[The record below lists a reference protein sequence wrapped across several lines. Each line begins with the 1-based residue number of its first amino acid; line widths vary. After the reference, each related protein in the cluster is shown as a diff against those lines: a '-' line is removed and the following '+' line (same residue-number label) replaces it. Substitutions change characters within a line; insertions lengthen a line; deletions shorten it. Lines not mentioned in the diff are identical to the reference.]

1 MLECKNINIQNDKNI
16 SLVENLNFRIE
27 KSQIFTLTG
36 PSGVGKSTLLKYI
49 CGIKQNFFTYSGDI
63 FVNKSL
69 VNLLPTN
76 ERGVRMIFQN
86 DLLFPHM
93 NVLENLLFAAPI
105 TDKKNKEDALFLLD
119 KLNLSHLSYK
129 NTNTLSGGEYS
140 RICLARIIINKP
152 SILLVDEP
160 FSNLDAK
167 TKNMTREFF
176 FKNISEMKCATLIVS
191 HDLDDIYNYDKVI
204 KL

>member
-1 MLECKNINIQNDKNI
+1 MLECKYINIQNEKNI
-16 SLVENLNFRIE
+16 FLVENLNFRIE
-27 KSQIFTLTG
+27 QSQIFTLTG
-36 PSGVGKSTLLKYI
+36 PSGAGKSTLLKYI
-49 CGIKQNFFTYSGDI
+49 CGIKQNSFTYSGDI

-69 VNLLPTN
+69 VNHLPTN
-76 ERGVRMIFQN
+76 QRGVRMIFQN

-93 NVLENLLFAAPI
+93 NVMENLLFAAPI

>member
-105 TDKKNKEDALFLLD
+105 TDKKNKDEALFLLD

-160 FSNLDAK
+160 FSNLDAR

>member
-1 MLECKNINIQNDKNI
+1 MLECKYINIQNDKNI

-105 TDKKNKEDALFLLD
+105 TDKKNKDEALFLLD

>member
-69 VNLLPTN
+69 VNHLPTN
-76 ERGVRMIFQN
+76 QREVRMIFQN

-105 TDKKNKEDALFLLD
+105 TDKKNKDEALFLLD

>member
-69 VNLLPTN
+69 INLLPTN

-105 TDKKNKEDALFLLD
+105 TDKKNKDEALFLLD

>member
-1 MLECKNINIQNDKNI
+1 MLECKYINIQNEKNI
-16 SLVENLNFRIE
+16 FLVENLNFRIE

-69 VNLLPTN
+69 INLLPTN

-93 NVLENLLFAAPI
+93 NVMENLLFAAPI

>member
-86 DLLFPHM
+86 DLLIPHM

-105 TDKKNKEDALFLLD
+105 TDKKNKDEALFLLD

>member
-1 MLECKNINIQNDKNI
+1 MLDCKNINIQNDKNI

>member
-1 MLECKNINIQNDKNI
+1 MLDCKNINIQNDKNI

-105 TDKKNKEDALFLLD
+105 TDKKNKDEALFLLD

-160 FSNLDAK
+160 FSNLDAR

>member
-1 MLECKNINIQNDKNI
+1 MLECKNINIQNEKNI
-16 SLVENLNFRIE
+16 FLVENLNFRIE

-63 FVNKSL
+63 FVNKSQI
-69 VNLLPTN
+69 NLLPTN

-93 NVLENLLFAAPI
+93 NVIENLLFAAPI
-105 TDKKNKEDALFLLD
+105 TDKKNKDEALFLLD

-176 FKNISEMKCATLIVS
+176 FTNISEMKCATLIVS

>member
-105 TDKKNKEDALFLLD
+105 TDKKK
-119 KLNLSHLSYK
+119 
-129 NTNTLSGGEYS
+129 
-140 RICLARIIINKP
+140 
-152 SILLVDEP
+152 
-160 FSNLDAK
+160 
-167 TKNMTREFF
+167 
-176 FKNISEMKCATLIVS
+176 
-191 HDLDDIYNYDKVI
+191 
-204 KL
+204 

>member
-105 TDKKNKEDALFLLD
+105 TDKKNKDEALFLLD

-129 NTNTLSGGEYS
+129 NINTLSGGEYS

>member
-1 MLECKNINIQNDKNI
+1 M
-16 SLVENLNFRIE
+16 
-27 KSQIFTLTG
+27 
-36 PSGVGKSTLLKYI
+36 
-49 CGIKQNFFTYSGDI
+49 
-63 FVNKSL
+63 
-69 VNLLPTN
+69 
-76 ERGVRMIFQN
+76 
-86 DLLFPHM
+86 
-93 NVLENLLFAAPI
+93 ENLLFAAPI

>member
-1 MLECKNINIQNDKNI
+1 MLECKYINIQNEKNI
-16 SLVENLNFRIE
+16 FLVENLNFRIE
-27 KSQIFTLTG
+27 QSQIFTLTG
-36 PSGVGKSTLLKYI
+36 PSGAGKSTLLKYI
-49 CGIKQNFFTYSGDI
+49 CGIKQNSFTYSGDI

-69 VNLLPTN
+69 VNHLPTN
-76 ERGVRMIFQN
+76 QRGVRMIFQN

-93 NVLENLLFAAPI
+93 NVMENLLFAVPI
-105 TDKKNKEDALFLLD
+105 TKKKNKEDALFLLD

-129 NTNTLSGGEYS
+129 NINTLSGGEYS

-160 FSNLDAK
+160 FSNLDAR

>member
-105 TDKKNKEDALFLLD
+105 TDKKNKDEALFLLD

>member
-105 TDKKNKEDALFLLD
+105 TDKKNKDEALFLLD
-119 KLNLSHLSYK
+119 KLDLSHLSYK

>member
-105 TDKKNKEDALFLLD
+105 TDKKNKDEALFLLD

-140 RICLARIIINKP
+140 RMCLARIIINKP

>member
-1 MLECKNINIQNDKNI
+1 MLECKYINIQNEKNI
-16 SLVENLNFRIE
+16 FLVENLNFRIE
-27 KSQIFTLTG
+27 QSQIFTLTG
-36 PSGVGKSTLLKYI
+36 PSGAGKSTLLKYI
-49 CGIKQNFFTYSGDI
+49 CGIKQNSFTYSGDI

-69 VNLLPTN
+69 VNHLPTN
-76 ERGVRMIFQN
+76 QRGVRMIFQN

-93 NVLENLLFAAPI
+93 NVMENLLFAVPI
-105 TDKKNKEDALFLLD
+105 TKKKNKEDALFLLD

>member
-69 VNLLPTN
+69 INLLPTN

-93 NVLENLLFAAPI
+93 NVMENLLFAAPI

>member
-1 MLECKNINIQNDKNI
+1 MLECKYINIQNEKNI
-16 SLVENLNFRIE
+16 FLVENLNFRIE

-69 VNLLPTN
+69 INLLPTN

>member
-1 MLECKNINIQNDKNI
+1 MIECKYINIQNEKNI
-16 SLVENLNFRIE
+16 FLVENLNFRIE
-27 KSQIFTLTG
+27 QSQIFTLTG
-36 PSGVGKSTLLKYI
+36 PSGAGKSTLLKYI
-49 CGIKQNFFTYSGDI
+49 CGIKQNSFTYSGDI

-69 VNLLPTN
+69 VNHLPTN
-76 ERGVRMIFQN
+76 QRGVRMIFQN

-93 NVLENLLFAAPI
+93 NVMENLLFAVPI
-105 TDKKNKEDALFLLD
+105 TKKKNKEDALFLLD

-129 NTNTLSGGEYS
+129 NINTLSGGEYS

-160 FSNLDAK
+160 FSNLDAR

>member
-1 MLECKNINIQNDKNI
+1 MLECKYINIQNEKNI
-16 SLVENLNFRIE
+16 FLIENLNFRIE
-27 KSQIFTLTG
+27 QSQIFTLTG
-36 PSGVGKSTLLKYI
+36 PSGAGKSTLLKYI
-49 CGIKQNFFTYSGDI
+49 CGIKQNSFTYSGDI

-69 VNLLPTN
+69 VNHLPTN
-76 ERGVRMIFQN
+76 QREVRMIFQN

-93 NVLENLLFAAPI
+93 NVMENLLFAAPI

-176 FKNISEMKCATLIVS
+176 LKI
-191 HDLDDIYNYDKVI
+191 
-204 KL
+204 

>member
-1 MLECKNINIQNDKNI
+1 MLECKNINIQNEKNI
-16 SLVENLNFRIE
+16 FLVENLNFRIE

-69 VNLLPTN
+69 INLLPTN

-105 TDKKNKEDALFLLD
+105 TDKKNKDEALFLLD

>member
-1 MLECKNINIQNDKNI
+1 MLDCKNINIQNDKNI

-105 TDKKNKEDALFLLD
+105 TDKKNKDEALFLLD